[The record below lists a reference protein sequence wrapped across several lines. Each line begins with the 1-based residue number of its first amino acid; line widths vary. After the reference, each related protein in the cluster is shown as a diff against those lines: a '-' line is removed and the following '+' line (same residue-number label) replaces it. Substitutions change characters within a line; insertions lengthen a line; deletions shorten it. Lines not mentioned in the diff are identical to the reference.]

1 MRALGGIK
9 LLWRSAFN
17 AYALNKVIFVM
28 IFIYV
33 SSILAIA
40 QNHIDLEKCI
50 IQTSQI
56 EEIEEILY
64 SFNNGG
70 ESKLIIMEHKLINAL
85 AENIT
90 KVDIDSMSFSDY
102 RNNIFIESDAFIFSY
117 EIDYWLCF
125 ERIVLLEEYAKL
137 EFKTSSWNKIEDYGY
152 IDCTVE
158 LHKINGNW
166 VVSNKTIQEADNHLC
181 Q

>member
-1 MRALGGIK
+1 MRVLREMELG
-9 LLWRSAFN
+9 WRTTSN
-17 AYALNKVIFVM
+17 AYALNKVLFLM
-28 IFIYV
+28 SLIYV
-33 SSILAIA
+33 SSILATA

-50 IQTSQI
+50 VQTSQI

-64 SFNNGG
+64 SFSNGG
-70 ESKLIIMEHKLINAL
+70 EAKLIIMKHKLANAL
-85 AENIT
+85 AENNT

-102 RNNIFIESDAFIFSY
+102 RNKIYIESDAFIFSY

-137 EFKTSSWNKIEDYGY
+137 EFKTSSWNKIEDYDY

-166 VVSNKTIQEADNHLC
+166 MVSKKTIQESDNHLC